1 MDAGE
6 DNDPLDN
13 SSNYESAEVKRERDR
28 ERNRVHARESRAR
41 KKKKVEDLES
51 TCRVLEARKHEL
63 ALQVETFNTMRPLT
77 TIDELQSVMRGLTN
91 RLADQGAELVELERD
106 NTELR
111 AHLAKINA
119 SRQGNPYIAQHSR
132 PEHLQPHPIMPQHPH
147 QQHQRQQPPPP
158 PPQQQHVSNV
168 RAFRGDTGSGGGGC
182 GAGGLWQQQQPL
194 PPHSQYLPHPPRP
207 MQPPPHPTLGAG
219 YYLPQQPGVS
229 PPAPPAPPP
238 APSSSSSSSSS
249 SFYAQSGFNNVAG
262 ASGGSA
268 GAPGQPQHWQ
278 QYSQPPGQQRQQQQ
292 QQRQRPD
299 ALSGIYTENAAD
311 RLPIASSSSLG
322 GQQPLPGQQRPPL
335 ANFAPGERGVGP
347 IDHAAQAHEQQ
358 KQQLSQGVPEE
369 GAKQPQLPHARI

>member
-158 PPQQQHVSNV
+158 PPQQQTRWQKAVVSGLV
-168 RAFRGDTGSGGGGC
+168 FVSGVAWPLEGS
-182 GAGGLWQQQQPL
+182 QSRRTPL
-194 PPHSQYLPHPPRP
+194 SPWTR
-207 MQPPPHPTLGAG
+207 TEACA
-219 YYLPQQPGVS
+219 PQC
-229 PPAPPAPPP
+229 
-238 APSSSSSSSSS
+238 
-249 SFYAQSGFNNVAG
+249 
-262 ASGGSA
+262 
-268 GAPGQPQHWQ
+268 
-278 QYSQPPGQQRQQQQ
+278 
-292 QQRQRPD
+292 
-299 ALSGIYTENAAD
+299 TT
-311 RLPIASSSSLG
+311 
-322 GQQPLPGQQRPPL
+322 
-335 ANFAPGERGVGP
+335 
-347 IDHAAQAHEQQ
+347 
-358 KQQLSQGVPEE
+358 
-369 GAKQPQLPHARI
+369 